1 MLAINWDDVIG
12 VIQSISTHLIVG
24 VIAIIVGIIAIVAVK
39 GLKKPL
45 KRLVRGEVLV
55 AMVLVIVVLANLICT
70 GPMNT
75 LLTSVAGKPVSKI
88 DAKTTE
94 EATDLVSEI
103 VEEGAVLLKN
113 DDNVLPVT
121 SGKLNVFG
129 WGSTN
134 PCYGGTGSGALNDA
148 YPTVN
153 LIKGLN
159 DAGIET
165 NKELTKFY
173 TDYEDKHPEVGMM
186 SCDWTLPEPN
196 VSLYTD
202 EMMNNAKEFS
212 DTAMVV
218 ISRVGG
224 EGADLPTDMA
234 AVADGTYKADIPM
247 TYDDSVNEG
256 KDWDKGDHF
265 LQLSNREEEMLD
277 LVCKNFD
284 NVIVVYNGANP
295 FELGFINDYKQIKG
309 AYWCAGA
316 GQSGFDGFGRIVS
329 GEVNPSG
336 RLVDTFVYDLTK
348 APTWNNMGEFEYT
361 NMSDFKV
368 DATAFSSETQPT
380 FVNYVEGIYVGYK
393 FYETAATEGLIDY
406 DKTVQYPFGYGL
418 SYSTFEQKIVNSS
431 TEGDTVTL
439 TVEVKNTGSVAGKD
453 VVEVYYNPP
462 YTNGGIEKSS
472 ANLVTYTKTGS
483 IEPGATQTVEVSF
496 DKEDM
501 ASYDSKTAKAY
512 VLEQGDYVVSIN
524 SDSHTV
530 LDSVNV
536 NVPETIT
543 YGEDNK
549 RESDVSVAT
558 NEFDFAEGDV
568 TYLSRADKF
577 ANYEEATKAPTST
590 EMSDEAK
597 AGFYNVSNYD
607 AKAGEKDEDPDAEY
621 PTTGKNAGINL
632 VDMRG
637 VDYDDEKW
645 DTFMDQLT
653 IKEMNSMTSLGGYQT
668 AAIKSVGKY
677 RTNDCDGPAS
687 INNNFTGQ
695 GSVGFPAAVV
705 IAATWN
711 NELANKFGDSI
722 GTMADQMDTAG
733 WYGPAMN
740 IHRTAFAGR
749 NFEYYSEDGVL
760 SGDIATSAIQG
771 AQAHGVYAYMKHFA
785 LNDQETNRTSML
797 CTWANEQAIR
807 EVYLK
812 PFEKSVKDGGSLAVM
827 SSFNYIGNC
836 WAGGCSELL
845 EDVLRGEWGFKG
857 FVETDYFGVYGYMN
871 ADQAIRNGTD
881 LMLVNYAT
889 EANDMKYTETAGAQQ
904 KLRQS
909 AKRILYVVANSRQ
922 YSELGIEQSQQPN
935 RWETILKVVD
945 VCAAIIL
952 IAWEILLI
960 VNFNKRRKEVVVEQA
975 E

>member
-212 DTAMVV
+212 NTAMVV

-368 DATAFSSETQPT
+368 DATAFSPETQPT

-597 AGFYNVSNYD
+597 S
-607 AKAGEKDEDPDAEY
+607 
-621 PTTGKNAGINL
+621 
-632 VDMRG
+632 
-637 VDYDDEKW
+637 
-645 DTFMDQLT
+645 
-653 IKEMNSMTSLGGYQT
+653 
-668 AAIKSVGKY
+668 
-677 RTNDCDGPAS
+677 
-687 INNNFTGQ
+687 
-695 GSVGFPAAVV
+695 
-705 IAATWN
+705 
-711 NELANKFGDSI
+711 
-722 GTMADQMDTAG
+722 
-733 WYGPAMN
+733 
-740 IHRTAFAGR
+740 
-749 NFEYYSEDGVL
+749 
-760 SGDIATSAIQG
+760 
-771 AQAHGVYAYMKHFA
+771 
-785 LNDQETNRTSML
+785 
-797 CTWANEQAIR
+797 
-807 EVYLK
+807 
-812 PFEKSVKDGGSLAVM
+812 
-827 SSFNYIGNC
+827 
-836 WAGGCSELL
+836 
-845 EDVLRGEWGFKG
+845 
-857 FVETDYFGVYGYMN
+857 
-871 ADQAIRNGTD
+871 
-881 LMLVNYAT
+881 
-889 EANDMKYTETAGAQQ
+889 
-904 KLRQS
+904 
-909 AKRILYVVANSRQ
+909 RIL
-922 YSELGIEQSQQPN
+922 
-935 RWETILKVVD
+935 
-945 VCAAIIL
+945 
-952 IAWEILLI
+952 
-960 VNFNKRRKEVVVEQA
+960 
-975 E
+975 